1 MKKHASKSDL
11 KFILKTTTAA
21 TEKGEVQNWE
31 LVPKSAETK
40 KNELLVPKIDNV
52 KEKENIIGV
61 NQVSKTKKKV
71 KKTIIEPEIEPVV
84 TKSRF
89 GRARTLKK
97 FS

>member
-11 KFILKTTTAA
+11 KFILKTTAT

-31 LVPKSAETK
+31 LIPKSAENM
-40 KNELLVPKIDNV
+40 KNELPKIDNV

-61 NQVSKTKKKV
+61 NQVSKTKKKKV